1 MLKSAKLEGFVLQH
15 NDLEEV
21 WRGATQ
27 EDLNE
32 VAVLMTDLLM
42 EHWGEALSEAAH
54 IIKSEKER

>member
-15 NDLEEV
+15 DDLEEV

-42 EHWGEALSEAAH
+42 EHWGETLSEAAH